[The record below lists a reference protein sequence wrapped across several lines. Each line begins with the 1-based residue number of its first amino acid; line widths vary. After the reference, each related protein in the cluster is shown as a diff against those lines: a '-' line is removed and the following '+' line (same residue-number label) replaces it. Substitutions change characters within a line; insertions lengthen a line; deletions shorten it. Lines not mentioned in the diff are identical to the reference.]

1 MKSKNTSPPKI
12 SSQEGLDFIEFI
24 LKAIP
29 PFEELSS
36 KLNQKMAPSRME
48 LLKFMRVILYDDDM
62 EGSNSSESDAMS
74 NME

>member
-1 MKSKNTSPPKI
+1 
-12 SSQEGLDFIEFI
+12 
-24 LKAIP
+24 
-29 PFEELSS
+29 
-36 KLNQKMAPSRME
+36 ME